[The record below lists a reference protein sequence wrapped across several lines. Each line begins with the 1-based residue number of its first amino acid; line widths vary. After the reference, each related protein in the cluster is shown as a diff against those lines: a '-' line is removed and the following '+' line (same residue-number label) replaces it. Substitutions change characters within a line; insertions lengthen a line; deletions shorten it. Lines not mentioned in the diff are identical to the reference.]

1 MKIISL
7 KIKIEVIII
16 IKLKIYKKI
25 EINFENIKNWNKFL
39 IIEIDLKNKLLYNL
53 KTWD

>member
-7 KIKIEVIII
+7 KIKIEVIIMI
-16 IKLKIYKKI
+16 ELRIYKKI
-25 EINFENIKNWNKFL
+25 EINLENIKNWKKFF
-39 IIEIDLKNKLLYNL
+39 IIKIDLKNKLLYNL